1 MDALQIKVTNITM
14 IVGEAEIRS
23 NYLDKKQKAPSF
35 PDAFSPNH
43 NKNQLNQSM
52 LFLY

>member
-1 MDALQIKVTNITM
+1 M
-14 IVGEAEIRS
+14 IAGEAEIRS
-23 NYLDKKQKAPSF
+23 NYLDKKQKSTEISPN
-35 PDAFSPNH
+35 AFAPNH